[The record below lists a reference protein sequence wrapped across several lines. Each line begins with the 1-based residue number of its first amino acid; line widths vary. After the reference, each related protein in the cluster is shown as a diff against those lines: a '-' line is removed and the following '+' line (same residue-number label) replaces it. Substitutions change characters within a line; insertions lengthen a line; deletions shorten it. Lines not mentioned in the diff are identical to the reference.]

1 MASVLLQVRI
11 DSELKA
17 QAAEL
22 YDKLGLDLPTAVRMF
37 LTRSIAEQGLPFDM
51 RLEIKPKCCQ
61 EVAVETQEVENQ
73 NPENP

>member
-11 DSELKA
+11 DSELKS

-22 YDKLGLDLPTAVRMF
+22 YEKLGLDLPTAVRMF

-51 RLEIKPKCCQ
+51 RLDIRKSNS
-61 EVAVETQEVENQ
+61 ETEALESAHGNSEH
-73 NPENP
+73 P